1 MKKALSR
8 SAVFFMGVV
17 LPILLLVVPLQ
28 ITAQEQAELIVE
40 PGKGVYGLQIFIK
53 GTGFAPNSQIQI
65 EAFSQTIAPQS
76 DNTGQF
82 MVMAFAPTDASKF
95 KPGDYTIIARD
106 AEGNTAEAAF
116 VLEALTSTARPTRP
130 TGAAASATQP
140 SAPVAT
146 AGSTEAA
153 TLGGGSSN
161 ILLMIIV
168 VGAVGLALLAIVI
181 FLTLSR
187 REEPSCPPT
196 DTPPERT
203 APARTAAPQR
213 PADAEAVTPGAS
225 SSDPG
230 LGETTLVMP
239 AIPKLST
246 KPTLQIVGGEGEGTT
261 FALEQ
266 KTTVLGRGEDCDI
279 VINHPMVSRHHAKIV
294 RVGPSYYIHDLQ
306 STNGTMVNGQR
317 IDQHVLQSE
326 DEIQI
331 GMTLLLFT
339 QPTSEE

>member
-17 LPILLLVVPLQ
+17 LLILLLVVPLQ
-28 ITAQEQAELIVE
+28 ITAQELAELIVE

-106 AEGNTAEAAF
+106 AEGHAAEAAF
-116 VLEALTSTARPTRP
+116 ILEALTSTARPTRL
-130 TGAAASATQP
+130 TGAAAATQP
-140 SAPVAT
+140 SAPIA
-146 AGSTEAA
+146 APGSTEAA

-181 FLTLSR
+181 SLTPPR
-187 REEPSCPPT
+187 REDPSCPPP
-196 DTPPERT
+196 DPPPART
-203 APARTAAPQR
+203 APARTAAPHR
-213 PADAEAVTPGAS
+213 PPDTEAATPGVS

-239 AIPKLST
+239 TIPKLST

-339 QPTSEE
+339 QPTSEG